1 MFTVSKTEVERLLQM
16 LKQQCPNS
24 PKIRMDRNKFNDFV
38 HKNFE
43 MTDEMIVDRGK
54 PFTLFEALR
63 KEVCTS
69 CGSWLENRPQVEY
82 NKYCNLQVFLHCNQ
96 QNTVNK
102 ILFAREK
109 FY

>member
-54 PFTLFEALR
+54 PFTLFVALR
-63 KEVCTS
+63 S
-69 CGSWLENRPQVEY
+69 GSWLENRPQVEY

-102 ILFAREK
+102 LLFAREK

>member
-63 KEVCTS
+63 SHVQVVAQ
-69 CGSWLENRPQVEY
+69 SWLENRPKVE
-82 NKYCNLQVFLHCNQ
+82 CLVFLDC
-96 QNTVNK
+96 
-102 ILFAREK
+102 
-109 FY
+109 